1 MDDYWH
7 AISIKHQNK
16 VRILARRHGVTVER
30 AFRNIVRHLE
40 WEIRQVSNAPYF
52 EGFITARHIE
62 EMIDTIVR

>member
-30 AFRNIVRHLE
+30 AFRNIVRHLA
-40 WEIRQVSNAPYF
+40 WEMRQAGTMAYF
-52 EGFITARHIE
+52 DGFMTAHRIEG
-62 EMIDTIVR
+62 MIDTIAR